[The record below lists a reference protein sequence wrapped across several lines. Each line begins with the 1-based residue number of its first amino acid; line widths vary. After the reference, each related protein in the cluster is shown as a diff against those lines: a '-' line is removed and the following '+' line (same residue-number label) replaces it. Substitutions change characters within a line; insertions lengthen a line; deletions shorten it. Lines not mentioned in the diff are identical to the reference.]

1 MKPAVGAR
9 APYACHR
16 SSRLRAC
23 RRLPARGSVM
33 IVTLWTITLMTI
45 LVAVLASQSR
55 LSAQVA
61 RAQQQE
67 VANWAAL
74 ESAVNQA
81 EMDVLLQRMPPP
93 ADETERFDSFS
104 DSLAALGRT
113 PLYRFDGSPLEL
125 YYPQQEGIEV
135 RLYDHAGKINLQS
148 LSRPK
153 LRALLERKLGGPRNA
168 NQRQIDD
175 LMEAWNDWLDLNDGA
190 SANGAELDYYQSLPQ
205 PYLPRNGALESVEEL
220 LHVRGF
226 AEVFA
231 DVNLDAA
238 FTVYGDDDLINLNL
252 ATVDAMR
259 LLPGLDD
266 ALIADILRYRAEKE
280 FLGNGDVAQ
289 VVPAENM
296 AELRPWLNSRKQT
309 DYYSLLVRA
318 LPAADG
324 ESADGSQR
332 SAADEADRRAER
344 NQPLASADRRGEAD
358 AATLP
363 LPSTA
368 YAEIIHVFSPTD
380 RPRVLKINPYQTLP
394 LPEPADRGED
404 ALP

>member
-1 MKPAVGAR
+1 
-9 APYACHR
+9 
-16 SSRLRAC
+16 
-23 RRLPARGSVM
+23 M

-93 ADETERFDSFS
+93 AEDAERFDSFS

-113 PLYRFDGSPLEL
+113 PLYRFDGSPLAL

-168 NQRQIDD
+168 DQRQIDD
-175 LMEAWNDWLDLNDGA
+175 MMEAWNDWLDLNDGA
-190 SANGAELDYYQSLPQ
+190 SANGAERDYYQSLPQ

-309 DYYSLLVRA
+309 DYYSLLVRT
-318 LPAADG
+318 
-324 ESADGSQR
+324 SA
-332 SAADEADRRAER
+332 
-344 NQPLASADRRGEAD
+344 
-358 AATLP
+358 

-394 LPEPADRGED
+394 LLEPADRGED

>member
-1 MKPAVGAR
+1 MTSAPGAR
-9 APYACHR
+9 APRGSRC
-16 SSRLRAC
+16 SSCCPARGS
-23 RRLPARGSVM
+23 LPARGSVM

-81 EMDVLLQRMPPP
+81 EMDVLLQRMPPQ
-93 ADETERFDSFS
+93 AEDAERFDSFS

-113 PLYRFDGSPLEL
+113 PLYRFDGSPLAL

-168 NQRQIDD
+168 DQRQIDD
-175 LMEAWNDWLDLNDGA
+175 MMEAWNDWLDLNDGA
-190 SANGAELDYYQSLPQ
+190 SANGAERDYYQSLPQ

-309 DYYSLLVRA
+309 DYYSLLVRT
-318 LPAADG
+318 
-324 ESADGSQR
+324 SA
-332 SAADEADRRAER
+332 
-344 NQPLASADRRGEAD
+344 
-358 AATLP
+358 

-394 LPEPADRGED
+394 LLEPADRGED